1 VRLAILTSRIRVEE
15 KLLIEA
21 LRRRAIAFDIIDDGE
36 LLLDLSR
43 PDEQWREYDA
53 VLYRSLS
60 QSRGLAVLHVLE
72 HWGIRVCNS
81 AAVTATCNDK
91 LLTTLALLRAEI
103 PVPQTLLAFD
113 TQVTIRGIEALGYPV
128 VLKPTSG
135 SWGRLLARIN
145 DRDAAEAVLEHQETL
160 GSYQHHIHYV
170 QEYIAKQQ
178 RDIRAFVVGERTICA
193 IYRTSEHW
201 VTNTARGAVAS
212 NCPVTP
218 ELESLCARAA
228 QAVGG
233 GILAVDLLEDPQRG
247 LLVNEINATM
257 EFRNSIAP
265 TGVDIPNEMI
275 DYVFSGVTIGTEGD
289 ASVPTPHPHCRDK
302 DIRTDETIGHVG
314 DASVPTPHPHHSR
327 PYGLAGIEGDASVP
341 TPHPHYSRPYGLQE
355 EVVR

>member
-1 VRLAILTSRIRVEE
+1 MVRLAILTSRIRVEE

-21 LRRRAIAFDIIDDGE
+21 LRQRAIAFDIIDDGE
-36 LLLDLSR
+36 LLFDLSN
-43 PDEQWREYDA
+43 PDGRWREYDA
-53 VLYRSLS
+53 VLYRSVS
-60 QSRGLAVLHVLE
+60 QSRGLAVLHILE
-72 HWGIRVCNS
+72 HWGVPVYNP
-81 AAVTATCNDK
+81 AAVTETCNDK
-91 LLTTLALLRAEI
+91 LLTTLALLRAGI
-103 PVPQTLLAFD
+103 PTPRTLLAFEP
-113 TQVTIRGIEALGYPV
+113 QVTVRAMEMLGYPV
-128 VLKPTSG
+128 VLKPTTG

-170 QEYIAKQQ
+170 QEHITKPQ

-218 ELESLCARAA
+218 ELDNLCVRAA

-233 GILAVDLLEDPQRG
+233 GILAIDVFEDPQRG

-265 TGVDIPNEMI
+265 TGVDIPNLML
-275 DYVFSGVTIGTEGD
+275 DYVLSNV
-289 ASVPTPHPHCRDK
+289 R
-302 DIRTDETIGHVG
+302 
-314 DASVPTPHPHHSR
+314 
-327 PYGLAGIEGDASVP
+327 
-341 TPHPHYSRPYGLQE
+341 E

>member
-1 VRLAILTSRIRVEE
+1 MRLAILTSRIRVEE
-15 KLLIEA
+15 KLLVDA
-21 LRRRAIAFDIIDDGE
+21 LKRRAIAFDIIDDGE
-36 LLLDLSR
+36 LLLNLSC
-43 PDEQWREYDA
+43 PDQRWREYDA
-53 VLYRSLS
+53 VLCRSLS

-72 HWGIRVCNS
+72 HWGVPVYNS

-91 LLTTLALLRAEI
+91 LLTTLALLHADI
-103 PVPQTLLAFD
+103 PTPRTMLAFD
-113 TQVTIRGIEALGYPV
+113 ANTTIQGIEMLGYPA
-128 VLKPTSG
+128 VLKPVTG

-160 GSYQHHIHYV
+160 GSYQHHVHYV
-170 QEYIAKQQ
+170 QEYIAKPQ

-218 ELESLCARAA
+218 ELDSLCIRAA

-233 GILAVDLLEDPQRG
+233 GILAIDVMEDTERG

-265 TGVDIPNEMI
+265 TGVDIPNAML
-275 DYVFSGVTIGTEGD
+275 DYVLTGAREGV
-289 ASVPTPHPHCRDK
+289 AR
-302 DIRTDETIGHVG
+302 
-314 DASVPTPHPHHSR
+314 
-327 PYGLAGIEGDASVP
+327 
-341 TPHPHYSRPYGLQE
+341 
-355 EVVR
+355 

>member
-1 VRLAILTSRIRVEE
+1 MVRLAILTSRIRVEE

-21 LRRRAIAFDIIDDGE
+21 LRQRAIAFDIIDDGE
-36 LLLDLSR
+36 LLFDLSN
-43 PDEQWREYDA
+43 PDERWREYDA
-53 VLYRSLS
+53 VLYRSVS
-60 QSRGLAVLHVLE
+60 QSRGLAVLHILE
-72 HWGIRVCNS
+72 HWGVPVYNP

-91 LLTTLALLRAEI
+91 LLTTLALLRADI
-103 PVPQTLLAFD
+103 PTPRTLLAFEP
-113 TQVTIRGIEALGYPV
+113 QVTVRAMEMLGYPV
-128 VLKPTSG
+128 VLKPTAG

-170 QEYIAKQQ
+170 QEHITKPQ

-218 ELESLCARAA
+218 ELESLCKRAA

-233 GILAVDLLEDPQRG
+233 GILAIDVFEDPQRG

-265 TGVDIPNEMI
+265 TGVDIPNLML
-275 DYVFSGVTIGTEGD
+275 DYVLSNV
-289 ASVPTPHPHCRDK
+289 R
-302 DIRTDETIGHVG
+302 
-314 DASVPTPHPHHSR
+314 
-327 PYGLAGIEGDASVP
+327 
-341 TPHPHYSRPYGLQE
+341 E
-355 EVVR
+355 EVMR